1 MPQLEPLES
10 LGRKLPGVI
19 EDTHRACHWVLGT
32 RSEARGTRPSSFFD
46 LLRPSSTFFVLLH
59 PSSSFFN
66 LLHLSSTFFILL
78 RPSSSFF
85 ILLHPSYF
93 PFSCYFST
101 FCATPTSLPEF
112 VPFSYFL
119 CYFQE
124 SRNELSWGDE
134 GTLVRRRKNVHVC
147 VTSMFFTG
155 FHYCSLVIVAL
166 LCFFVSYCFYIFP
179 TSSWDS
185 SNKK

>member
-85 ILLHPSYF
+85 ILPIF
-93 PFSCYFST
+93 PFRAISQLSVLLLLLSQSSCPFPT
-101 FCATPTSLPEF
+101 FCAISRKAGTSCLGGTREPSF
-112 VPFSYFL
+112 VVGKIYMFVLLRCFL
-119 CYFQE
+119 
-124 SRNELSWGDE
+124 
-134 GTLVRRRKNVHVC
+134 LV
-147 VTSMFFTG
+147 FTTA
-155 FHYCSLVIVAL
+155 H
-166 LCFFVSYCFYIFP
+166 
-179 TSSWDS
+179 
-185 SNKK
+185 